1 MVNGGPTIT
10 GVVGSGCLDYLR
22 SWLRLSGIAT
32 TAVLAATLQRLADI
46 ADLLSDTVPTETN
59 PLIALKSV
67 LAQLTDLQTRIANLT
82 ADVATVNVTS
92 ERVRAGVSWLEQ
104 ELTAALA
111 RGNGGD
117 GEGCIEIS
125 FPSLS

>member
-22 SWLRLSGIAT
+22 SRLRLSGIAT
-32 TAVLAATLQRLADI
+32 TSELAATLRRLADI

-92 ERVRAGVSWLEQ
+92 ERARAGCLV
-104 ELTAALA
+104 A
-111 RGNGGD
+111 
-117 GEGCIEIS
+117 
-125 FPSLS
+125 